1 VTGIF
6 GGSVAGAALD
16 DIEDALHDEP
26 WYECERLGTDG
37 HGIGLLHH
45 GDRDPGGRLAFD
57 EGARAAVVYGAITNR
72 EALGLTTDELF
83 ASFFDSPAELL
94 SRLDG
99 PFVIAGVDADAE
111 RVVVASDRL
120 GTRPCYYHADEEL
133 AFASGLGAL
142 LTGIDDPTLDEGAV
156 ADMLLMGNVW
166 GEKTLVEE
174 VSVLP
179 PATVLEFSEEGLST
193 ERYWSP
199 SFDALPDDGYLPEL
213 VEQYRS
219 VIDDVSGTMDGSVG
233 LWLSGGLDS
242 RTMAA
247 ELDRHAGRAFDDLA
261 TYTYDANPRGGG
273 NPELAGEVAAHLDAD
288 LDTVELTPE
297 LFLDRL
303 GEAVD
308 LTDGMLR
315 WSSFINLLSTYSLPD
330 DHADI
335 LLEGAGQGELMGH
348 HLRRYHF
355 TGTDSPIESM
365 YWSEAMVDR
374 GTVSAL
380 LATDAEPLQSF
391 VDIAEASDAPHEKT
405 ILDAHF
411 ANYYSRMTF
420 ASNPIAR
427 SQAGTRV
434 PFADREFLE
443 HVARL
448 PLKHRMRTLPLT
460 GGKIPYGV
468 TPTKLSLTRALDP
481 DLAAIRYERTGVA
494 PKRPF
499 PIHVAGFLTTTAAAR
514 LGRRTTYGG
523 RSVPDMWYRNQPAVR
538 EFFDRLLDSA
548 CERSVFDGETIR
560 RLRREHLSG
569 EANHVI
575 TSLAAVTTL
584 ELWLQRNFD

>member
-1 VTGIF
+1 MTGIF
-6 GGSVAGAALD
+6 GGSVTETALQD
-16 DIEDALHDEP
+16 LGEALHDEP
-26 WYECERLGTDG
+26 WYGHERLGTDG
-37 HGIGLLHH
+37 HRLGLRHH
-45 GDRDPGGRLAFD
+45 GDRDPGGHLTYEA
-57 EGARAAVVYGAITNR
+57 GARAAVVHGAITNR

-83 ASFFDSPAELL
+83 ESFLDSPTELL

-99 PFVIAGVDADAE
+99 PFVIAGVDADAD
-111 RVVVASDRL
+111 RVVVATDRL
-120 GTRPCYYHADEEL
+120 GARPCYYHADEGL
-133 AFASGLGAL
+133 AFTSSLGAL
-142 LTGIDDPTLDEGAV
+142 LTRVDDPTLDEGAV
-156 ADMLLMGNVW
+156 ADMLLMGYVW

-174 VSVLP
+174 VTALP
-179 PATVLEFSEEGLST
+179 PATVLDYSEGTLST

-199 SFDALPDDGYLPEL
+199 SFDALPDDGYLPGL

-219 VIDDVSGTMDGSVG
+219 IIDDAAGTMDGSVG

-247 ELDRHAGRAFDDLA
+247 ELDRHASGFDDLA
-261 TYTYDANPRGGG
+261 AYTYDANPRGGG
-273 NPELAGEVAAHLDAD
+273 NPELAGEVAAHLDVD
-288 LDTVELTPE
+288 LDTVELTPD

-330 DHADI
+330 DHADV

-374 GTVSAL
+374 DTVATL

-391 VDIAEASDAPHEKT
+391 VDTAEASDASHKGT

-420 ASNPIAR
+420 ASNAIPR

-443 HVARL
+443 YVARL
-448 PLKHRMRTLPLT
+448 PLKHRMRTVPLT
-460 GGKIPYGV
+460 RGTIPYGV
-468 TPTKLSLTRALDP
+468 TRTKLALTRALDS

-499 PIHVAGFLTTTAAAR
+499 PVHVAGFLTTTAAAR

-538 EFFDRLLDSA
+538 EFFDDLLDSA
-548 CERSVFDGETIR
+548 CERSVFDGEAIR
-560 RLRREHLSG
+560 RLRREHLAD
-569 EANHVI
+569 EANHMI
-575 TSLAAVTTL
+575 TSLAAITTL
-584 ELWLQRNFD
+584 ELWLQRNVD